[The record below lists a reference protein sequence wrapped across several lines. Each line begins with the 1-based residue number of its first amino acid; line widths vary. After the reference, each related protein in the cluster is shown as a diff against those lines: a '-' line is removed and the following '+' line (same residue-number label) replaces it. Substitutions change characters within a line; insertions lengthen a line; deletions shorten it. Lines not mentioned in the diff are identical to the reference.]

1 VLLELLLGMA
11 LSKLVDCVQD
21 KIPAASMRQR
31 ECVSESERAID
42 RSRARERERVRA
54 RERER
59 ERARARIESARESV
73 CERARERERLCM
85 RVCTGA

>member
-1 VLLELLLGMA
+1 MLLELLLGMA

-42 RSRARERERVRA
+42 RSRARERESARA
-54 RERER
+54 RERESA
-59 ERARARIESARESV
+59 RARAN
-73 CERARERERLCM
+73 REREREC
-85 RVCTGA
+85 V